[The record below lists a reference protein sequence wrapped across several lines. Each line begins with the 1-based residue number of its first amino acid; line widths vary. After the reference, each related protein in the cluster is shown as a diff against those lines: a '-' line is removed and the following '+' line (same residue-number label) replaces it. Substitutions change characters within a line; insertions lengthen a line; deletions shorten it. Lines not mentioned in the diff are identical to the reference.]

1 MIKICEE
8 CKKQFDTKSPSPKQ
22 CPECREKL
30 LTRVCEICRA
40 VFKARSPNAVRPT
53 CGKQECINAS
63 ISRKFT
69 PERKEA
75 QGAKLAERNR
85 NYFKSLTPEQQ
96 KAYSEKMRENAIKQ
110 FQNETPEAKAARK
123 AKEMETK
130 ANWSNEQKAQ
140 YSKNI
145 SSSNKKRYASMSEQ
159 DFKEL
164 LGKRFKHLTNIE
176 NFDREFILLNF
187 ADENGVIPFENREK
201 IKEYFNL
208 KTTLIGLQ
216 QLLTLKF
223 DLNFEKLYQ
232 FSFKEKEIVKYLKDN
247 FNYTII
253 ENDRKTIRKSN
264 ARYFS
269 EIDILIKQ
277 GDTII
282 CGVEY
287 NGIHFHDK
295 SNPIKEV
302 TKSNLCAAQG
312 FPLFHIWEDSAED
325 DFYVL
330 KEFLESLSKL

>member
-1 MIKICEE
+1 MNKRLNNQE
-8 CKKQFDTKSPSPKQ
+8 KS
-22 CPECREKL
+22 
-30 LTRVCEICRA
+30 
-40 VFKARSPNAVRPT
+40 
-53 CGKQECINAS
+53 
-63 ISRKFT
+63 
-69 PERKEA
+69 
-75 QGAKLAERNR
+75 
-85 NYFKSLTPEQQ
+85 
-96 KAYSEKMRENAIKQ
+96 REN
-110 FQNETPEAKAARK
+110 
-123 AKEMETK
+123 
-130 ANWSNEQKAQ
+130 
-140 YSKNI
+140 NI
-145 SSSNKKRYASMSEQ
+145 KRYASMNEQ
-159 DFKEL
+159 DFKDL

-176 NFDREFILLNF
+176 NFDREFIFLNF
-187 ADENGVIPFENREK
+187 ADENGVIPYYKRND

-232 FSFKEKEIVKYLKDN
+232 FSFKEKEIVKYLRDN

-269 EIDILIKQ
+269 EIDILVKKS
-277 GDTII
+277 DTII

-287 NGIHFHDK
+287 NGIHYHDK

-312 FPLFHIWEDSAED
+312 FPLFHILEDSAED

-330 KEFLESLSKL
+330 KEFFRIFKQTLSLV